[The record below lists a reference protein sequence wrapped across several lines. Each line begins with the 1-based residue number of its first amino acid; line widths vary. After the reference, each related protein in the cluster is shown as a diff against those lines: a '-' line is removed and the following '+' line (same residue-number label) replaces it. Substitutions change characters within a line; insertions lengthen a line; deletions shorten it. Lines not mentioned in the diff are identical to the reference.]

1 MKMFLCSWDSKRNVP
16 KVYLTFDDAL
26 AIIRKLDKS
35 YAGHSENH
43 QSCGLKYAGHDTGY
57 PSWGVVIEHF
67 KRPQDKSVLECLK
80 WLMVQAK
87 QYDTTVSLHIN
98 MHDAYEISPLWKDYD
113 ENNIILKD
121 RIGRP
126 IKGDVFLLP
135 IIIFA
140 ADIGIG
146 LRPCRRD
153 EKYA

>member
-1 MKMFLCSWDSKRNVP
+1 MMRWQSFASSTNLTLGIP
-16 KVYLTFDDAL
+16 K
-26 AIIRKLDKS
+26 IINLV
-35 YAGHSENH
+35 GW
-43 QSCGLKYAGHDTGY
+43 QYAGHDTGY

-113 ENNIILKD
+113 ENNIIFKD

-126 IKGDVFLLP
+126 IKGDLFLLP

>member
-1 MKMFLCSWDSKRNVP
+1 MKMFLCSWDSKKNVP
-16 KVYLTFDDAL
+16 KVNLSFDDAL

-43 QSCGLKYAGHDTGY
+43 ILWARSTPGHDTGY

-98 MHDAYEISPLWKDYD
+98 MHDAYEISPFGKDYD
-113 ENNIILKD
+113 E
-121 RIGRP
+121 
-126 IKGDVFLLP
+126 
-135 IIIFA
+135 
-140 ADIGIG
+140 
-146 LRPCRRD
+146 
-153 EKYA
+153 